1 MGVYDHHVI
10 VKDVDYVNKTLKL
23 TGFDGPFPED
33 GWDAKVITN
42 EKTFAE
48 LEGSLYK
55 VVYGEREAQGK
66 GKRS

>member
-1 MGVYDHHVI
+1 MYDHHVI
-10 VKDVDYVNKTLKL
+10 VKEVDYVNETLKL

-33 GWDAKVITN
+33 GRKAKVVTN

-55 VVYGEREAQGK
+55 VVYGEKKALKRGK
-66 GKRS
+66 CS